1 GQEGG
6 EKEGSRRYKEMA
18 DRWIDWA
25 TREEKVRALWIEGST
40 LDELR
45 RPYSKLCL
53 HVAADEPSFPAV
65 LADLTGSM
73 DRIIEARVFKV
84 TDTTRFAK
92 ELLARTGSL
101 EFTVIVE
108 QSNLLA
114 KRPRSEVVP
123 LVDKTG
129 HLCHV
134 MDFSLRKR

>member
-1 GQEGG
+1 MRTSYNEI
-6 EKEGSRRYKEMA
+6 A

-25 TREEKVRALWIEGST
+25 AREEKVRALWIEGST
-40 LDELR
+40 LKEVR

-53 HVAADEPSFPAV
+53 HVVADEPLFPAL
-65 LADLTGSM
+65 LADLTDSI
-73 DRIIEARVFKV
+73 DRIVEAKVLRV

-92 ELLARTGSL
+92 ELLAKTGSL
-101 EFTVIVE
+101 EFTIIVE

-114 KRPRSEVVP
+114 KRPRNEVVP

-134 MDFSLRKR
+134 MDFSLRRRA